1 MNDLIATAF
10 AAIVAAYGDPMAVT
24 AFTVEMNVEAVV
36 VVVTPEGFTVPCV
49 TTDFITH
56 TCPARGPAIFIFRPG
71 LVGSSLISLTDL
83 EPGWLTTYAVDF

>member
-10 AAIVAAYGDPMAVT
+10 AAIVAAYGDPT

-56 TCPARGPAIFIFRPG
+56 TCPARGPAIFIFRAG
-71 LVGSSLISLTDL
+71 LVGSSLIPLTDL